1 LWAKFN
7 SLMSKQTK
15 PQWDFGESTSR
26 FSTIGE
32 RQAHWLL
39 AKRPSL
45 YRIHHADCFDW
56 LRECKPHSLQ
66 AVGTDPPYGVL
77 EFTEKEVSKL
87 RAGRG
92 GVWRLPPTIGG
103 SRRDPLPRFTVLTD
117 AQELELRRFF
127 HEWGKVLMPALVPG
141 AHVCVAVHPIL
152 QYLVQTA
159 MAEAGY
165 EVRTAIMRLYFS
177 FRGGDRPK
185 NAEKEFPEVCVT
197 PKGAHGP
204 WMLFRKPIEEKT
216 VAGNLRK
223 WKTGGLR
230 RLSVDKPLP
239 DSIPSG
245 RTPDRE
251 EAISNHPCLKP
262 QHFMRIIARALLPLG
277 EGTLL
282 DPFMGSGSTIAAAEA
297 VGYDSVGVELDSEYY
312 KLAELSIP
320 RLAALYP
327 DFTGQELRMNGEY
340 GSIEREDKQQLAIVL
355 SEKAPIYRTK
365 SPSKLPRG

>member
-1 LWAKFN
+1 MN
-7 SLMSKQTK
+7 
-15 PQWDFGESTSR
+15 
-26 FSTIGE
+26 
-32 RQAHWLL
+32 
-39 AKRPSL
+39 
-45 YRIHHADCFDW
+45 RIHHANCFDW
-56 LRECKPHSLQ
+56 LRECKPRSLH
-66 AVGTDPPYGVL
+66 AVCTDPPYGVL

-103 SRRDPLPRFTVLTD
+103 SQRDPLPRFTVLTD
-117 AQELELRRFF
+117 AQKVELRRFF
-127 HEWGKVLMPALVPG
+127 LEWGKVLSPALVPG
-141 AHVCVAVHPIL
+141 AHVCVAGHPIL
-152 QYLVQTA
+152 QHLVQSA
-159 MAEAGY
+159 MVEAGY

-197 PKGAHGP
+197 PKGAYEP

-216 VAGNLRK
+216 VAENLRK

-245 RTPDRE
+245 RTPNRE

-262 QHFMRIIARALLPLG
+262 QHFMRIIVRTLLPLG
-277 EGTLL
+277 EGTVL

-297 VGYDSVGVELDSEYY
+297 VGYDSVGVELDDEYF
-312 KLAELSIP
+312 KLAERSIP

-327 DFTGQELRMNGEY
+327 DFVGHELQMSGEY
-340 GSIEREDKQQLAIVL
+340 GSIERDDKQQLAMVL
-355 SEKAPIYRTK
+355 SEKAVTYRTK
-365 SPSKLPRG
+365 TTKPTRSNGSRRS